1 MFFPGAMLNF
11 KVQLKLWY
19 FHPSKPTQYS
29 TSWIR
34 GLSGINPRIQHIQH
48 FGRPNKM
55 HQMSHEEN
63 PPTFHNTSCLIGIM
77 VYQNPPLYSPT
88 NRSVFH
94 CSNGYA
100 KLPRSTPTW
109 PSITKC
115 HQFAPP
121 PVVQNS
127 SDHREIRP
135 HWSWIF
141 TFSQPVLKSLK
152 DLGSSHVFFSHK
164 KKTWSHEVVIQK
176 HPRQKQQ
183 YLFINLNEGRLWKKQ
198 TGLAFGLCFCWQRT
212 RKKR

>member
-1 MFFPGAMLNF
+1 MFFPGATLNF

-141 TFSQPVLKSLK
+141 TGTARPQVLEGFRFQPRFFFLTKKNMKSWSGNPK
-152 DLGSSHVFFSHK
+152 TCPTKTTVFVHQL
-164 KKTWSHEVVIQK
+164 E
-176 HPRQKQQ
+176 R
-183 YLFINLNEGRLWKKQ
+183 R
-198 TGLAFGLCFCWQRT
+198 
-212 RKKR
+212 